1 VAGLARNAEPPVELR
16 QRLSERHVHRLA
28 GLRQRAGAP
37 VPDQVL
43 VLVVDVLIV
52 RDDVGRGER
61 RLRDARASE
70 KERTTRDMH
79 VSRPKTPVD
88 APPVS
93 GVAHGEH
100 SAVHFPFLHAQVP
113 AQP

>member
-1 VAGLARNAEPPVELR
+1 
-16 QRLSERHVHRLA
+16 
-28 GLRQRAGAP
+28 
-37 VPDQVL
+37 

-61 RLRDARASE
+61 RLHDARASE
-70 KERTTRDMH
+70 KERKTRDMH

-93 GVAHGEH
+93 GVAHGEL
-100 SAVHFPFLHAQVP
+100 AGRRVETHADDEVP
-113 AQP
+113 AGGWRTGEV